1 MSMAKKTLFKTPTSS
16 CKVET
21 PGLTCNDE
29 LQSLMKKIEVEM
41 QVENN
46 FKAVQKELHE
56 KRLEKMKQILDES
69 TKDDWKYTSM
79 DKLLSF

>member
-1 MSMAKKTLFKTPTSS
+1 MAKKTLFKTPNNI
-16 CKVET
+16 KDET
-21 PGLTCNDE
+21 PGSASNDE

-56 KRLEKMKQILDES
+56 KRLENMKQILNDSAKE
-69 TKDDWKYTSM
+69 DFKYDSI
-79 DKLLSF
+79 DKLLSL